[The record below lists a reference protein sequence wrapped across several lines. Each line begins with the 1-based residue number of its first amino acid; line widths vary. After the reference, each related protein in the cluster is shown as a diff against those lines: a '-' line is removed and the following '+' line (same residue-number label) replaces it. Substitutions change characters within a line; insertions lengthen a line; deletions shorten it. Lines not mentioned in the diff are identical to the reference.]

1 MKNTVVFLIL
11 FFTTS
16 FNCLSQSHN
25 ILAIDKKNGFR
36 DIKLE
41 SDFTTVNNKY
51 QLIYATSTSLISTY
65 YLKGLDMYIDDMPI
79 EYVSIDFISNKVYSI
94 SLKINC
100 GGVVTKL
107 TNLIEK
113 NYGKL
118 KLNKENYDNYI
129 KGGKAELIYQIRGDQ
144 KDNGYMSAFAYLT
157 IRSVNLKKKI
167 TGKNNGF

>member
-1 MKNTVVFLIL
+1 MKNTIIILIL
-11 FFTTS
+11 LITTS
-16 FNCLSQSHN
+16 FNCLSQSQN

-41 SDFTTVNNKY
+41 SDFNSINNKY
-51 QLIYATSTSLISTY
+51 QLIYATSTSLIRTY

-79 EYVSIDFISNKVYSI
+79 EYISIDFIGNKVYSI
-94 SLKINC
+94 SLKIDC
-100 GGVVTKL
+100 DGVVTKL
-107 TNLIEK
+107 TNQIEK

-129 KGGKAELIYQIRGDQ
+129 KGEKAELIYQVRGDQ
-144 KDNGYMSAFAYLT
+144 KDNGYNSSFAYLT

-167 TGKNNGF
+167 TGSNNGF